1 MVVHSAARPVV
12 PSVPVWQEISFK
24 QPLVGWQELAS
35 RVESTSPPPHPSP
48 NALRLAFWAGNIPLR
63 AIRYGQQIVFDGAE
77 VDIWIR
83 RGGYQPQRRGGR

>member
-1 MVVHSAARPVV
+1 MAVHSVRRPVV
-12 PSVPVWQEISFK
+12 PSVSTWQEISFK

-63 AIRYGQQIVFDGAE
+63 AVRYGQQMVFDGAR
-77 VDIWIR
+77 VKVWIK
-83 RGGYQPQRRGGR
+83 RGGYRPKRRGAR